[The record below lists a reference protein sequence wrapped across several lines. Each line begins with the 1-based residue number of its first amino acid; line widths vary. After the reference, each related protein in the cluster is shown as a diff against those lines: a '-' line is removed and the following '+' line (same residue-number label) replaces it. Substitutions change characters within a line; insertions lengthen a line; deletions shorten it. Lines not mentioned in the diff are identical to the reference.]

1 MPQEL
6 ATLTCNGRTF
16 TFPVNPNE
24 VQWGYVLNT
33 NVEETY
39 GGRVVQILSVK
50 IEEMTI
56 KGEIGKGGWE
66 GLNTLTQFMTTMLVE
81 QKMSQKPG
89 VFFLPSRNW
98 RFSVYATS
106 LPIRDTAVN
115 VSYEY
120 EMKLQVQE
128 DISQLVSTG
137 LKNAEISRLKEGIG
151 YEKNDYN
158 YIEDIAPV
166 DAGLDGDPDAEDEST
181 DADGNPKTEKDKK
194 PNELTNEL
202 LVPVPTSP
210 PPTVNPFTDLIGG
223 AVNYALRQ

>member
-1 MPQEL
+1 MAQEL
-6 ATLTCNGRTF
+6 ATLTCHGKTF
-16 TFPVNPNE
+16 TFPVNPNDI
-24 VQWGYVLNT
+24 QWGYVLNT

-56 KGEIGKGGWE
+56 KGEIGKGGWN
-66 GLNTLTQFMTTMLVE
+66 GLNQMIQFITNMLVD
-81 QKMSQKPG
+81 QKVTQKPG

-106 LPIRDTAVN
+106 LPIRDSVTN

-120 EMKLQVQE
+120 ELKFQVQE
-128 DISQLVSTG
+128 DISQLVSSG

-166 DAGLDGDPDAEDEST
+166 DGGLSPDEDADPAVDG
-181 DADGNPKTEKDKK
+181 DGNPKTDKDKK
-194 PNELTNEL
+194 SGDLTDQL
-202 LVPVPTSP
+202 LAPIPSTP
-210 PPTVNPFTDLIGG
+210 PPPVGGILDGLLGG